1 MNIHEDIQ
9 ALTKSNQQLAEAVA
23 TLAAALTHS
32 VMLTAAAGGPPVG
45 STSKASAKAEVQA
58 ELPLEKPAKPKAG
71 KAKPAPEPEP
81 EPEVEEAEI
90 DPLDDDADPEPE
102 ITRADVAEVLKKLE
116 RPAIMKLLEK
126 HGAATLKEV
135 DPDAYPALLKAA
147 NAALA
152 KLGA

>member
-23 TLAAALTHS
+23 SLAQVLAQAVVVKAS
-32 VMLTAAAGGPPVG
+32 AGGPPVG
-45 STSKASAKAEVQA
+45 SVSTAPAKAEVQT
-58 ELPLEKPAKPKAG
+58 ELPLEKPAKAKAG

-90 DPLDDDADPEPE
+90 DPLEQDEPEPA
-102 ITRADVAEVLKKLE
+102 ITRQDLAAVLSKLP
-116 RPAIMKLLEK
+116 RPDILKLLEK
-126 HGAATLKEV
+126 HGAGTLKEV
-135 DPDAYPALLKAA
+135 EPDAYPALLKAA
-147 NAALA
+147 KTAVA